1 MLEKL
6 FNDDSCQRLLAG
18 PMGPHLGALSSKLAE
33 LGYCESRARKVVCT
47 AAALGDWLAERGL
60 TPAEAGRAEL
70 KAYIKAQ
77 KRLPSETWLG
87 SRDHAL
93 LLALYNTGARSSE
106 MTGATRGQVSF
117 GSTALFQ
124 LHGKGRKERPVPLWP
139 QTARVLHRWF
149 QMVEGDDRTLAFP
162 SIRGTAL
169 SADALDYLL
178 QCAVKKASTT
188 CPDLAAKRVTPHVM
202 RHTTAM
208 HLLQSGVDIA
218 VVAPWL
224 GHESIGTTHG
234 YVEADLEAKQRAL
247 DKLTPA
253 SGKVSRF
260 KAGDSLLQF
269 LAKLQA
275 DGSRGHGPRLLPQ
288 PAYCAI
294 HQSHPSP
301 ARVAQVK
308 DVAAVP
314 LQESPGLTLRVYSG
328 FSGKSESIPRRMAI
342 RSAGRSACC

>member
-1 MLEKL
+1 MTPQFRLSSMVQSFFTQHLTEHKQVSPRTVTAYRDT
-6 FNDDSCQRLLAG
+6 FRLLFTFVQN
-18 PMGPHLGALSSKLAE
+18 K
-33 LGYCESRARKVVCT
+33 T
-47 AAALGDWLAERGL
+47 
-60 TPAEAGRAEL
+60 GRAASDVEIQEL
-70 KAYIKAQ
+70 DAPVILEFLDHLESARRNQARSRNARLSAIRSFFKYASVRDVEHLAIASRVLAIPN
-77 KRLPSETWLG
+77 KRSARPMITYLTRAEVDAILAAPDRETWLG

-93 LLALYNTGARSSE
+93 LLAMYNTGARSSE

-124 LHGKGRKERPVPLWP
+124 LHGKGRKERTVPLWP

-149 QMVEGDDRTLAFP
+149 QMLEGDDRTLAFP

-178 QCAVKKASTT
+178 QCAVKKASAA
-188 CPDLAAKRVTPHVM
+188 CPDLATKRVSPHVM

-218 VVAPWL
+218 VIALWL
-224 GHESIGTTHG
+224 GHESIETTHG

-253 SGKVSRF
+253 SGKVSRY

-269 LAKLQA
+269 LAKL
-275 DGSRGHGPRLLPQ
+275 
-288 PAYCAI
+288 
-294 HQSHPSP
+294 
-301 ARVAQVK
+301 
-308 DVAAVP
+308 
-314 LQESPGLTLRVYSG
+314 
-328 FSGKSESIPRRMAI
+328 
-342 RSAGRSACC
+342 

>member
-124 LHGKGRKERPVPLWP
+124 LHGKGRKERTVPLWP

-260 KAGDSLLQF
+260 KAGDSLFAVPCKAAGGWFARAWATPVAAAGILRDPPEPSF
-269 LAKLQA
+269 SRPS
-275 DGSRGHGPRLLPQ
+275 GSSQGCRSSSIAGVSGFDPSRVFWVQWKKREH
-288 PAYCAI
+288 
-294 HQSHPSP
+294 SP
-301 ARVAQVK
+301 ANG
-308 DVAAVP
+308 DP
-314 LQESPGLTLRVYSG
+314 
-328 FSGKSESIPRRMAI
+328 
-342 RSAGRSACC
+342 